1 MNRLF
6 KFATLFAT
14 VVSLSLLANDVSA
27 NGKVTQKQGT
37 TNISSKLQKQ
47 QGTGQGVGSATPQTQ
62 PSLVYRVPAGGWKA
76 QGGLFNQPTKPTFP
90 YHIPPG
96 GWKVQGGLF
105 GNNTPPTNPP
115 QPTRG
120 TGMGH
125 GFVGGSFGGGS
136 FSGGTVTTTVATS
149 TATVADPTA
158 APAQAATDS
167 DSANAMQIAVGSTF
181 TLKGEKFGDKAG
193 RVGVIVGQILIPV
206 EVTNWSDNAITI
218 TLPSIGVG
226 AAAKATFIV
235 ERADGSKAQE
245 TNFEMVAA
253 K

>member
-14 VVSLSLLANDVSA
+14 VVSLSLLTNDVSA

-37 TNISSKLQKQ
+37 TNITSKLQKQ
-47 QGTGQGVGSATPQTQ
+47 QGPGQGIGSPTQ
-62 PSLVYRVPAGGWKA
+62 PSQPTKPSLVYRVPPGGWKA

-90 YHIPPG
+90 YRVPPG
-96 GWKVQGGLF
+96 GWKVYGGLF

-115 QPTRG
+115 KPTRG
-120 TGMGH
+120 NGMGR
-125 GFVGGSFGGGS
+125 GFGGGS
-136 FSGGTVTTTVATS
+136 FSGGTVTTTVATTS
-149 TATVADPTA
+149 ATVADPTA

-167 DSANAMQIAVGSTF
+167 DLANATQVAVGSTF

-206 EVTNWSDNAITI
+206 EVTSWSDNAITI

-226 AAAKATFIV
+226 SAAKAKFIV
-235 ERADGSKAQE
+235 DRADGSQAKQ